1 MELTPLVAPS
11 AFDFTLQIRRVCD
24 DMIARLGELTHI
36 DMSRVAVSFCQ
47 ARKAVPHGM
56 FASLTPLRFAGGA
69 RTTIRRGREVAIQQV
84 LGRDGREMLYILSF
98 YLPRFQNLDLREKL
112 ITVLHELWHISP
124 DFSGDIRRH
133 EGRYHTH
140 THSQAEYDEEM
151 GRLADHWLSL
161 EPPEELWRFLRD
173 DFRQLAAR
181 HGGIVGLKIR
191 RPRIVHA
198 IATGERSSSPARHCP
213 ARMA

>member
-1 MELTPLVAPS
+1 MAQP
-11 AFDFTLQIRRVCD
+11 FDFTLHIRRACD
-24 DMIARLGELTHI
+24 DMVARLGELSHI

-47 ARKAVPHGM
+47 TRKAVPHGM

-69 RTTIRRGREVAIQQV
+69 TTTIRRGREVAIQRVCDQS
-84 LGRDGREMLYILSF
+84 GREMLYILSF
-98 YLPRFQNLDLREKL
+98 YLPRFQNLDFREKL

-133 EGRYHTH
+133 IGRYHAH

-151 GRLADHWLSL
+151 GLLADRWLAL
-161 EPPEELWRFLRD
+161 GAPDAVWRFLHD
-173 DFRQLAAR
+173 DFGQLAVR

-191 RPRIVHA
+191 RPRIVP
-198 IATGERSSSPARHCP
+198 IATLQPQVAGRTRRE
-213 ARMA
+213 